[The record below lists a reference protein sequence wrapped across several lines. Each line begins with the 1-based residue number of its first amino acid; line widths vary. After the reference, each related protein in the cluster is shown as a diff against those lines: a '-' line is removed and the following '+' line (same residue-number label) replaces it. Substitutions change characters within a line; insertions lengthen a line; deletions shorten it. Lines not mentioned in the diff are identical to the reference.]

1 MQDAFLQPNQEALVP
16 QEEAVEFETPISQLS
31 SFRPEDRPLALELET
46 PLEWIKKSVKKDL
59 LVPEGEALKFETPIS
74 ILFQEDEELEAEEL
88 WSDLLAPLLETDA
101 VDTMNES
108 NYLTVTVQKPLGLTV
123 EENSKVAGGGVAVC
137 GLEPNSNAE
146 RAGLRTGLQLLAAGG
161 VPVHGM
167 SLEDAIQPIEAAEDQ
182 VQLTFFMGS
191 AEAFYGEGK
200 TPQGRTWSWALELL
214 DELRESDETYSN
226 AVVAAMEAC
235 QKASRWQP
243 ALKLLDD
250 LCASSAAADLRAAYR
265 AAVVTCDRGGEP
277 LRAMWLLEPR
287 LHRGMTS
294 GFPIPSVFIR
304 TQDEMKARS
313 IQPDAATY
321 NSAISSLTSTNWRS
335 SSKSG
340 QEPLSLEPLAP
351 LAGRGLVAAEPRGRR
366 AASPQP
372 AAARRAVST
381 GGFERK
387 MMKSPS
393 QGSLSTAALVAL
405 RS

>member
-1 MQDAFLQPNQEALVP
+1 MAKRTATCTAALLVTLCLPVGFVGPSRTAAHARVPAAHRNRHRVGPLGAKNPPDVRKLLEGAGLIPPQPTERWVPEEEALEFETPFDQLKQNIKDAFLQPNQEALVP

-31 SFRPEDRPLALELET
+31 SFRPEELET
-46 PLEWIKKSVKKDL
+46 PLEWIKKSVKKEK

-191 AEAFYGEGK
+191 AEAFYGVLGPKPAWLSSFLHKLQIQHLAWQWQEGK

-214 DELRESDETYSN
+214 DELRESDVDEETYSN

-277 LRAMWLLEPR
+277 LRAMWLL
-287 LHRGMTS
+287 
-294 GFPIPSVFIR
+294 
-304 TQDEMKARS
+304 DEMKARS
-313 IQPDAATY
+313 A
-321 NSAISSLTSTNWRS
+321 
-335 SSKSG
+335 
-340 QEPLSLEPLAP
+340 
-351 LAGRGLVAAEPRGRR
+351 
-366 AASPQP
+366 
-372 AAARRAVST
+372 
-381 GGFERK
+381 
-387 MMKSPS
+387 
-393 QGSLSTAALVAL
+393 
-405 RS
+405 